1 MTAQGWLLLAEQA
14 EEQVNITPV
23 LLKFLGKFFA
33 IFAIVAVVTVLTPWM
48 AKKVDAFR
56 EKHQK
61 AAEPEDP
68 RCKAV
73 RGPYDMPEPAPKP
86 KRRRPPHPAGERPRR
101 PSGERPQRKQRPAPP
116 SEPKSEYQPKH

>member
-1 MTAQGWLLLAEQA
+1 MTAPILLLAEQA
-14 EEQVNITPV
+14 EEQVNITPM
-23 LLKFLGKFFA
+23 LLKFTGKFFA

-61 AAEPEDP
+61 EAAPEDP

-73 RGPYDMPEPAPKP
+73 RGPYDMPEPAPKRKKP
-86 KRRRPPHPAGERPRR
+86 AHPAGERPRR
-101 PSGERPQRKQRPAPP
+101 PAGERPKRKPRPEQ
-116 SEPKSEYQPKH
+116 EPKTEYQPKH

>member
-1 MTAQGWLLLAEQA
+1 MNASRLLLLAEQA

-23 LLKFLGKFFA
+23 MLRFIGKFFA
-33 IFAIVAVVTVLTPWM
+33 IFAIIAVVTVLTPWM

-56 EKHQK
+56 ARHQK
-61 AAEPEDP
+61 ESVPEDP

-86 KRRRPPHPAGERPRR
+86 KRRRPPHPAGERPRKPR
-101 PSGERPQRKQRPAPP
+101 TEGEKKP
-116 SEPKSEYQPKH
+116 EYQPKH